1 MRLRLR
7 IAAPVLLAALAAP
20 LILSS
25 SASAATTSQWAGWAP
40 LTGTSNNYTTTV
52 TVANNPPLIAD
63 VTSDSRSGSVGVIS
77 GASTWLAAAT
87 PVGAKYG
94 SSQGKPYLNLRPRAD
109 NATSPSTTTYSF
121 RTPTPTSGWTFVL
134 GDIDADKVQV
144 RALGPDGVPLTAA
157 QLGYRSSFNYCVPGV
172 CTPTQ
177 TPADVPA
184 WDPATRTLSGDPVT
198 NPKSLDTAGAS
209 AWFEPNAP
217 IASLTF
223 VYTRV
228 TGFPVFQTWFASL
241 ARDISGTVTDANT
254 GPLDGVPVTLT
265 DANGTVVGTATTSG
279 GGHYAF
285 PGFLATSGYTV
296 SITPPLGKI
305 AVTAA
310 TAPADLSAA
319 DAVVD
324 FAVRDIVPVAVSGTV
339 KDANGQP
346 IAGATV
352 TIGTASVTTNPDG
365 SYLFDTVPVGTHQA
379 LLTVPD
385 GYTLSSGPLPFT
397 IPQGSSTPITGQDF
411 VVAANPTIS
420 GAVTASGDGVGGVT
434 VTATGPGG
442 SVSAV
447 TAADGSYSFP
457 RIPAGSYT
465 VTVTPPDGLVTDG
478 AGSLPVTV
486 ATTDVTGVDFALAKT
501 GDIAGTVLDTTGA
514 GVAGATVT
522 IDGPAGTATV
532 TTDPSGAY
540 GATGLVPG
548 TYTIDLTLPDGYT
561 TTDPLTKTVT
571 ITAAGET
578 FGAED
583 YTVVAPVVVPPTT
596 PPTTPPVT
604 PPATPGPGTGT
615 AGTGSG
621 SGDLAATG
629 SVVDATPALLAAAAL
644 LVAGA
649 WIGVGRLARR
659 RRT

>member
-1 MRLRLR
+1 MRLRPR
-7 IAAPVLLAALAAP
+7 IAAPVLLAALVAP
-20 LILSS
+20 LLLAS

-40 LTGTSNNYTTTV
+40 LTGTSNTYTTSV
-52 TVANNPPLIAD
+52 TVANNPALIAD

-109 NATSPSTTTYSF
+109 NATSPSTTTYTF

-134 GDIDADKVQV
+134 GDIDADKVQI
-144 RALGPDGVPLTAA
+144 RAVGPDGVPLTTA

-184 WDPATRTLSGDPVT
+184 WDPATRTLSGDPVV

-254 GPLDGVPVTLT
+254 GALDGVPVTLT

-305 AVTAA
+305 AVTAS
-310 TAPADLSAA
+310 TAPADLTTA

-324 FAVRDIVPVAVSGTV
+324 FAVRDIIPVAVSGTV
-339 KDANGQP
+339 KDTNGHP

-352 TIGTASVTTNPDG
+352 SIGGVSVTTNPDG

-379 LLTVPD
+379 LLTQPD
-385 GYTLSSGPLPFT
+385 GYTQTSGPAPFT
-397 IPQGSSTPITGQDF
+397 IVSGSTTPITGQDF

-420 GAVTASGDGVGGVT
+420 GTVTASGNGVGGVT
-434 VTATGPGG
+434 VSATGPGG
-442 SVSAV
+442 TVSTV

-457 RIPAGSYT
+457 RVPAGPYT
-465 VTVTPPDGLVTDG
+465 VTVTPPDGMVVDG
-478 AGSLPVTV
+478 AASLPVTV
-486 ATTDVTGVDFALAKT
+486 AAVDVTGVDFALAKT

-532 TTDPSGAY
+532 TTDQSGAY

-578 FGAED
+578 FGAEN

-596 PPTTPPVT
+596 PPVT
-604 PPATPGPGTGT
+604 PPATPDPGTGP
-615 AGTGSG
+615 AGSGGSG
-621 SGDLAATG
+621 SGTGGLAATG
-629 SVVDATPALLAAAAL
+629 SVVDATPALIVGAAL

-649 WIGVGRLARR
+649 AISVGRLARR